1 VTPVGAD
8 VLERAGEQLGGFL
21 PRAGGAV
28 LLLVVGVVVARVAGA
43 LAARALRLAGAD
55 GLAQRAGVDAVLEDA
70 RLPRPLSAAVG
81 VALRWTIASVAALAA
96 LSLLGLQFLSEA
108 LNEAV
113 LFLPRLVVAAALLLA
128 GVVLGGVVRPR
139 GDRLGAQMDL
149 PLPLGQVAQ
158 VVVVAAFAFTAAAQL
173 GVPTSILTG
182 VLAVVVGAGAVTLA
196 LAFGLGGRDAARAVS
211 AGRYVREALRPGQ
224 TITVAGV
231 RGRITAI
238 EPTATVLDPGDGS
251 AVRVPNALLLESVVV
266 VHEGEGDDPLAPPGS
281 S

>member
-1 VTPVGAD
+1 MTPLAAD

-21 PRAGGAV
+21 PRAAGAV
-28 LLLVVGVVVARVAGA
+28 LLLVVGVVVARVVGA

-55 GLAQRAGVDAVLEDA
+55 GLAERAGIPAVLEDA
-70 RLPRPLSAAVG
+70 GVRRPLSGVIG
-81 VALRWTIASVAALAA
+81 VALRWSLTTVAALAA
-96 LSLLGLQFLSEA
+96 LSLLGLQFLSDA
-108 LNEAV
+108 LNETV
-113 LFLPRLVVAAALLLA
+113 LFLPRLLVAAALVLA
-128 GVVLGGVVRPR
+128 GVVLGALVRPR
-139 GDRLGAQMDL
+139 AESVGTQMDL

-182 VLAVVVGAGAVTLA
+182 VLAVVVGAGAVALA

-211 AGRYVREALRPGQ
+211 AGRYVRDALRLGQ

-238 EPTATVLDPGDGS
+238 EPPAKLLDPGDGS
-251 AVRVPNALLLESVVV
+251 ALRVPNALLHESVVV
-266 VHEGEGDDPLAPPGS
+266 VHEGEGDDPLVAS
-281 S
+281 SS